1 MTDTT
6 PQQNAFSSHC
16 ATIVRILRQQDDRG
30 APSPAEERDLAAA
43 LSHVTASLPRM
54 LSARVREA
62 GRDPQDVSQEALER
76 FITAASTGRVD
87 PDGSPAGYL
96 MTIAMNVVRD
106 ALRSGPD
113 PIPLDSRAPAF
124 DAEVNPVTKLLD
136 ELASA
141 DSVRRAL
148 ALAHAE
154 GDQMVLDVIAAWLD
168 LAHRNGMEPT
178 SRAVAQEVGISKTT
192 VANALLRFRRYLGE
206 QH

>member
-16 ATIVRILRQQDDRG
+16 ATIVRILGQQGDRG
-30 APSPAEERDLAAA
+30 ALSPAEELDLETAV
-43 LSHVTASLPRM
+43 SHVTSSLPRM
-54 LSARVREA
+54 ISARVREA
-62 GRDPQDVSQEALER
+62 GLEPQDVAQQALER
-76 FITAASTGRVD
+76 FIPAASTGRVD
-87 PDGSPAGYL
+87 PEGAPAGYL

-106 ALRSGPD
+106 ALRRGPD

-141 DSVRRAL
+141 DSVRSAL
-148 ALAHAE
+148 TLAHAQ